1 MSDAGPIEAPED
13 PVAALR
19 KRSRILAR
27 LLDDDGRVARWPKRR
42 AQRLLV
48 LEHLAQHFEAEE
60 RIGEAEVNARL
71 NSLHAFDDAALL
83 RRWLVEEGLL
93 ARTSS
98 GSAYWLESTE
108 ATGSGEWLE
117 PRR

>member
-1 MSDAGPIEAPED
+1 MTEAPSTESPDD

-27 LLDDDGRVARWPKRR
+27 LLDDDGRVRRWPKRR
-42 AQRLLV
+42 TQKLLI
-48 LEHLAQHFEAEE
+48 LEHLAQHFEPGE
-60 RIGEAEVNARL
+60 RLPEAQVNDLL

-93 ARTSS
+93 ARTAS

-108 ATGSGEWLE
+108 ATGSGAWLGPE
-117 PRR
+117 R

>member
-1 MSDAGPIEAPED
+1 MTETARSDAPDD

-27 LLDDDGRVARWPKRR
+27 LLDPDGRVRRWPKRR
-42 AQRLLV
+42 AQKLLV
-48 LEHLAQHFEAEE
+48 LEHLVQHFEPGE
-60 RIGEAEVNARL
+60 RLAEAEVNERL
-71 NSLHAFDDAALL
+71 NSLHAFDDAAFL

-93 ARTSS
+93 ARTAN

-108 ATGSGEWLE
+108 ATGSGAWLGPE
-117 PRR
+117 Q